1 MRYENNLGF
10 FGRSKG
16 AEQMKKEVET
26 KIEQTKRRMDGL
38 QRKLKLIP
46 NE

>member
-1 MRYENNLGF
+1 MRVKYQSELQI
-10 FGRSKG
+10 